1 MVRMAEPAM
10 LLVMGVL
17 IGFVLVALLLPVF
30 DTMTTMG

>member
-1 MVRMAEPAM
+1 MVRLVEPVM

-30 DTMTTMG
+30 DTMTMMG